1 MTSRV
6 RRSWSRVPELDGR
19 YALITGASRGIG
31 RACALEL
38 AAAGAAIAVNYRSDA
53 DGAAAVVT
61 EIEAAGG
68 RAMAFA
74 ADVAVAEEAHA
85 LVARCEDEL
94 GEIDALVC
102 NAGIT
107 RDNLIARISTQD
119 FDDVIATNLGGAFHV
134 CQAAARRML
143 RRRRGA
149 IVTMSSIVGIHGN
162 AGQTNYS
169 ASKAGLIGL
178 TKSLAKEIG
187 SRGVRVNCIAPGY
200 VATELTGV
208 LPDSAREALLAS
220 TPLGRLGEPED
231 IARCVRFLVSDAASF
246 VTGAVLAVDGGLGM

>member
-1 MTSRV
+1 
-6 RRSWSRVPELDGR
+6 VPELDGR
-19 YALITGASRGIG
+19 IALITGASRGIG
-31 RACALEL
+31 RATALEL
-38 AAAGAAIAVNYRSDA
+38 ASAGAAIGVNYRSDA
-53 DGAAAVVT
+53 AGAEAVVA
-61 EIEAAGG
+61 EITAAGG
-68 RAMAFA
+68 RALALG
-74 ADVAVAEEAHA
+74 ADVADPEQAAA

-107 RDNLIARISTQD
+107 RDNLMARITPKD
-119 FDDVIATNLGGAFHV
+119 FDDVIATNLGGTFHV
-134 CQAAARRML
+134 CQAAGRRML

-200 VATELTGV
+200 ISTELTDV
-208 LPDSAREALLAS
+208 LPESAREALLAS

-231 IARCVRFLVSDAASF
+231 IARCVRFLVSDAAGF
-246 VTGAVLAVDGGLGM
+246 VTGAVLSVDGGLGM

>member
-1 MTSRV
+1 
-6 RRSWSRVPELDGR
+6 VPELDGR
-19 YALITGASRGIG
+19 IALITGASRGIG

-38 AAAGAAIAVNYRSDA
+38 AAAGAAIGVNYRSDA
-53 DGAAAVVT
+53 DGAAAVVS

-68 RAMAFA
+68 RALALA

-85 LVARCEDEL
+85 LVARCEEEL

-107 RDNLIARISTQD
+107 RDNLIARISTED

-200 VATELTGV
+200 IATELTDV
-208 LPDSAREALLAS
+208 LPENARETLLAS

-231 IARCVRFLVSDAASF
+231 IARCVRFLVSDASSF

>member
-1 MTSRV
+1 
-6 RRSWSRVPELDGR
+6 VPELDGR
-19 YALITGASRGIG
+19 IALITGASRGIG
-31 RACALEL
+31 RATALEL
-38 AAAGAAIAVNYRSDA
+38 AAAGAAIGVNYRSDA
-53 DGAAAVVT
+53 SGAGDVVA

-68 RAMAFA
+68 RALALQ
-74 ADVAVAEEAHA
+74 ADVAKPEEAAA

-107 RDNLIARISTQD
+107 RDNLIARISPED
-119 FDDVIATNLGGAFHV
+119 FDAVIATNLGGAFHV

-143 RRRRGA
+143 RRRRGS

-200 VATELTGV
+200 IATELTDV
-208 LPDSAREALLAS
+208 LPDSARESLLGA

-231 IARCVRFLVSDAASF
+231 IARCVRFLVSDAAAF

>member
-1 MTSRV
+1 
-6 RRSWSRVPELDGR
+6 VPELDGR
-19 YALITGASRGIG
+19 IALITGASRGIG

-38 AAAGAAIAVNYRSDA
+38 AAAGAAIGVNYRSDA
-53 DGAAAVVT
+53 KGAAAVVG

-68 RAMAFA
+68 RAVALG
-74 ADVAVAEEAHA
+74 ADVADAEEAHA
-85 LVARCEDEL
+85 LVARCEEEL

-107 RDNLIARISTQD
+107 RDNLIARISAQD

-200 VATELTGV
+200 IATELTDV
-208 LPDSAREALLAS
+208 LPEGAREALLSS

-231 IARCVRFLVSDAASF
+231 VARCVRFLVSDASGF

>member
-1 MTSRV
+1 M
-6 RRSWSRVPELDGR
+6 PELDGR
-19 YALITGASRGIG
+19 IALVTGASRGIG

-38 AAAGAAIAVNYRSDA
+38 AAAGAAIGVNYRSDA
-53 DGAAAVVT
+53 DGATAVVG

-68 RAMAFA
+68 RALALA

-85 LVARCEDEL
+85 LVARCEEEL

-143 RRRRGA
+143 RRRRGS

-200 VATELTGV
+200 IATDLTDV
-208 LPDSAREALLAS
+208 LPENAREALLAS

-231 IARCVRFLVSDAASF
+231 IARCVRFLVSDASSF

>member
-1 MTSRV
+1 
-6 RRSWSRVPELDGR
+6 VPELDGR
-19 YALITGASRGIG
+19 IALITGASRGIG
-31 RACALEL
+31 RATALEL
-38 AAAGAAIAVNYRSDA
+38 AAAGAAIGVNYRSDA
-53 DGAAAVVT
+53 AGADAVVA
-61 EIEAAGG
+61 EIAAAGG
-68 RAMAFA
+68 RALALG
-74 ADVAVAEEAHA
+74 ADVADPEQAAA
-85 LVARCEDEL
+85 LVARCEEEL

-107 RDNLIARISTQD
+107 RDNLMARITPKD
-119 FDDVIATNLGGAFHV
+119 FDEVIATNLGGTFHV
-134 CQAAARRML
+134 CQAAGRRML

-200 VATELTGV
+200 ISTELTDV
-208 LPDSAREALLAS
+208 LPEAAREALLSS

-231 IARCVRFLVSDAASF
+231 VARCVRFLVSDAAGF
-246 VTGAVLAVDGGLGM
+246 VTGAVLSVDGGLGM

>member
-1 MTSRV
+1 MPRAPLPSWPRSRQPEGALSRSPPTSPSP
-6 RRSWSRVPELDGR
+6 RRRTR
-19 YALITGASRGIG
+19 
-31 RACALEL
+31 
-38 AAAGAAIAVNYRSDA
+38 
-53 DGAAAVVT
+53 
-61 EIEAAGG
+61 
-68 RAMAFA
+68 
-74 ADVAVAEEAHA
+74 

-200 VATELTGV
+200 IATELTDV
-208 LPDSAREALLAS
+208 LPENAREALLLARRRSAAWAS
-220 TPLGRLGEPED
+220 RRTSR
-231 IARCVRFLVSDAASF
+231 AACASSSP
-246 VTGAVLAVDGGLGM
+246 TRRAS

>member
-1 MTSRV
+1 
-6 RRSWSRVPELDGR
+6 VPELDGR
-19 YALITGASRGIG
+19 IALITGASRGIG
-31 RACALEL
+31 RATAFEL
-38 AAAGAAIAVNYRSDA
+38 AAAGAAIAVNYRSDES
-53 DGAAAVVT
+53 GAAAVAA

-68 RAMAFA
+68 RALALQ
-74 ADVAVAEEAHA
+74 ADVAKPDEAAA

-107 RDNLIARISTQD
+107 RDNLIARISPED
-119 FDDVIATNLGGAFHV
+119 FDAVIATNLGGAFHV

-143 RRRRGA
+143 RRRRGS
-149 IVTMSSIVGIHGN
+149 IVTMSSIVGVHGN

-200 VATELTGV
+200 IATELTDV

-231 IARCVRFLVSDAASF
+231 IARCVRFLVSDASGF
-246 VTGAVLAVDGGLGM
+246 VTGAVLSVDGGLGM

>member
-1 MTSRV
+1 MLRAASAAPARSSWPPRAPPSPSTTAPTPTAPRPSWPRSRP
-6 RRSWSRVPELDGR
+6 R
-19 YALITGASRGIG
+19 
-31 RACALEL
+31 
-38 AAAGAAIAVNYRSDA
+38 
-53 DGAAAVVT
+53 
-61 EIEAAGG
+61 EAAPWRFG
-68 RAMAFA
+68 

-143 RRRRGA
+143 RRRRGS

-200 VATELTGV
+200 IATELTDV
-208 LPDSAREALLAS
+208 LPESAREALLAS

-231 IARCVRFLVSDAASF
+231 VARCVRFLASDASSF

>member
-1 MTSRV
+1 
-6 RRSWSRVPELDGR
+6 
-19 YALITGASRGIG
+19 
-31 RACALEL
+31 
-38 AAAGAAIAVNYRSDA
+38 
-53 DGAAAVVT
+53 
-61 EIEAAGG
+61 
-68 RAMAFA
+68 
-74 ADVAVAEEAHA
+74 
-85 LVARCEDEL
+85 
-94 GEIDALVC
+94 
-102 NAGIT
+102 
-107 RDNLIARISTQD
+107 
-119 FDDVIATNLGGAFHV
+119 
-134 CQAAARRML
+134 ML

-200 VATELTGV
+200 IATELTDV

-231 IARCVRFLVSDAASF
+231 IARCVRFLVSDASSF

>member
-1 MTSRV
+1 M
-6 RRSWSRVPELDGR
+6 PELDGR
-19 YALITGASRGIG
+19 IALITGASRGIG
-31 RACALEL
+31 RATALEL
-38 AAAGAAIAVNYRSDA
+38 AAAGAAIGVNYRSDA
-53 DGAAAVVT
+53 DGAAAVVA
-61 EIEAAGG
+61 EIEAGGG
-68 RAMAFA
+68 RALALQ
-74 ADVAVAEEAHA
+74 ADVAVAAQAAA

-107 RDNLIARISTQD
+107 RDNLIARISPED
-119 FDDVIATNLGGAFHV
+119 FDAVIATNLGGAFHG
-134 CQAAARRML
+134 CQATARRML
-143 RRRRGA
+143 RRRRGS
-149 IVTMSSIVGIHGN
+149 IVTMSSIVGVHGN

-200 VATELTGV
+200 ISTELTDV
-208 LPDSAREALLAS
+208 LPESAREALLAA

-231 IARCVRFLVSDAASF
+231 IARCVRVLVSDASGF

>member
-1 MTSRV
+1 
-6 RRSWSRVPELDGR
+6 VPELDGR
-19 YALITGASRGIG
+19 IALITGASRGIG
-31 RACALEL
+31 RATALEL
-38 AAAGAAIAVNYRSDA
+38 AAAGAAIGVNYRSDA
-53 DGAAAVVT
+53 AGAEAVVG
-61 EIEAAGG
+61 EIMAAGG
-68 RAMAFA
+68 RALALE
-74 ADVAVAEEAHA
+74 ADVADPESAAA
-85 LVARCEDEL
+85 LVARCEEEL

-107 RDNLIARISTQD
+107 RDNLMARISAED
-119 FDDVIATNLGGAFHV
+119 FNDVIATNLGGTFHV
-134 CQAAARRML
+134 CQAAGRRML

-200 VATELTGV
+200 IATELTDV
-208 LPDSAREALLAS
+208 LPESARDALLAS
-220 TPLGRLGEPED
+220 TPLGRLGQPED
-231 IARCVRFLVSDAASF
+231 IARCVRFLVSDAAGF
-246 VTGAVLAVDGGLGM
+246 VTGAVLSVDGGLGM

>member
-1 MTSRV
+1 
-6 RRSWSRVPELDGR
+6 VPELDGR
-19 YALITGASRGIG
+19 IALITGASRGIG
-31 RACALEL
+31 RATALEL
-38 AAAGAAIAVNYRSDA
+38 AAAGATIGVNYRSDA
-53 DGAAAVVT
+53 AGAEAVVG
-61 EIEAAGG
+61 EIMAAGG
-68 RAMAFA
+68 RALALE
-74 ADVAVAEEAHA
+74 ADVADPGSAAA
-85 LVARCEDEL
+85 LVARCEEEL

-107 RDNLIARISTQD
+107 RDNLMARISPQD
-119 FDDVIATNLGGAFHV
+119 FNDVIATNLGGTFHV
-134 CQAAARRML
+134 CQAAGRRML

-200 VATELTGV
+200 IETDLTDV

-220 TPLGRLGEPED
+220 TPLGRLGQPED
-231 IARCVRFLVSDAASF
+231 IARCVRFLVSDAAGF
-246 VTGAVLAVDGGLGM
+246 VTGAVLSVDGGLGM

>member
-1 MTSRV
+1 
-6 RRSWSRVPELDGR
+6 VPELDGR
-19 YALITGASRGIG
+19 IALITGASRGIG
-31 RACALEL
+31 RATALEL
-38 AAAGAAIAVNYRSDA
+38 AAAGAAIGVNYRSDA
-53 DGAAAVVT
+53 AGAGAVVG
-61 EIEAAGG
+61 EITAAGG
-68 RAMAFA
+68 RALALE
-74 ADVAVAEEAHA
+74 ADVADPEAAAA

-107 RDNLIARISTQD
+107 RDNLMARISAQD
-119 FDDVIATNLGGAFHV
+119 FNDVIATNLGGTFHV
-134 CQAAARRML
+134 CQAAGRRML

-200 VATELTGV
+200 IETDLTDV

-220 TPLGRLGEPED
+220 TPLGRLGRPED
-231 IARCVRFLVSDAASF
+231 IARCVRFLVSDAAGF
-246 VTGAVLAVDGGLGM
+246 VTGAVLSVDGGLGM

>member
-1 MTSRV
+1 
-6 RRSWSRVPELDGR
+6 VPELDGR
-19 YALITGASRGIG
+19 IALITGASRGIG
-31 RACALEL
+31 RATALEL
-38 AAAGAAIAVNYRSDA
+38 AAAGAAIGVNYRSDA
-53 DGAAAVVT
+53 EGAAAVVA
-61 EIEAAGG
+61 EITGAGA
-68 RAMAFA
+68 RALALQ
-74 ADVAVAEEAHA
+74 ADVADPESAAA

-94 GEIDALVC
+94 GDIDVLVC

-107 RDNLIARISTQD
+107 RDNLMARISPQD
-119 FDDVIATNLGGAFHV
+119 FNDVIATNLGGTFHV
-134 CQAAARRML
+134 CQAAGRRML

-200 VATELTGV
+200 IETDLTDV
-208 LPDSAREALLAS
+208 LAESTREALLAS
-220 TPLGRLGEPED
+220 TPLGRLGRPED
-231 IARCVRFLVSDAASF
+231 VARCVRFLVSDAAGF
-246 VTGAVLAVDGGLGM
+246 VTGAVLSVDGGLGM

>member
-1 MTSRV
+1 M
-6 RRSWSRVPELDGR
+6 
-19 YALITGASRGIG
+19 
-31 RACALEL
+31 
-38 AAAGAAIAVNYRSDA
+38 
-53 DGAAAVVT
+53 
-61 EIEAAGG
+61 
-68 RAMAFA
+68 
-74 ADVAVAEEAHA
+74 AEEAHA
-85 LVARCEDEL
+85 LVARCEEEL

-107 RDNLIARISTQD
+107 RDNLIARIGTQD
-119 FDDVIATNLGGAFHV
+119 FDDVIATNLGGTFHV

-200 VATELTGV
+200 VATELTDV
-208 LPDSAREALLAS
+208 LPESAREALLAS

-231 IARCVRFLVSDAASF
+231 IARCVRFLVSDASSF

>member
-1 MTSRV
+1 M
-6 RRSWSRVPELDGR
+6 PELDGR
-19 YALITGASRGIG
+19 IALITGASRGIG
-31 RACALEL
+31 RATALEL
-38 AAAGAAIAVNYRSDA
+38 ASAGAAIGVNYRSDA
-53 DGAAAVVT
+53 AGAAEVVG

-68 RAMAFA
+68 RALALQ
-74 ADVAVAEEAHA
+74 ADVAKPEEAAA

-94 GEIDALVC
+94 GELDALVC

-107 RDNLIARISTQD
+107 RDNLIARITPQD

-134 CQAAARRML
+134 SQAAARRML
-143 RRRRGA
+143 RRRRGS

-200 VATELTGV
+200 IATELTDV
-208 LPDSAREALLAS
+208 CRTSARDALLAS

-231 IARCVRFLVSDAASF
+231 IARCVRFLVSDASGF

>member
-1 MTSRV
+1 M
-6 RRSWSRVPELDGR
+6 PELDGR
-19 YALITGASRGIG
+19 FALITGASRGIG

-53 DGAAAVVT
+53 DGAAAVVA

-68 RAMAFA
+68 RAMAFG

-94 GEIDALVC
+94 GELDALVC

-143 RRRRGA
+143 RRRRGS

-200 VATELTGV
+200 IATELTDV
-208 LPDSAREALLAS
+208 LPEGAREALLAS

-231 IARCVRFLVSDAASF
+231 VARCVRFLASDASSF

>member
-1 MTSRV
+1 
-6 RRSWSRVPELDGR
+6 VPELDGR
-19 YALITGASRGIG
+19 IALITGASRGIG

-38 AAAGAAIAVNYRSDA
+38 AAAGAAIGVNYRSDA
-53 DGAAAVVT
+53 DGAAAVVN

-68 RAMAFA
+68 RALALA

-85 LVARCEDEL
+85 LVARCEEEL

-149 IVTMSSIVGIHGN
+149 IVTMSSIVGVHGN

-200 VATELTGV
+200 IATELTDV
-208 LPDSAREALLAS
+208 LPENAREALLAS
-220 TPLGRLGEPED
+220 TPLGRLGDPED
-231 IARCVRFLVSDAASF
+231 IARCVRFLVSDASSF

>member
-1 MTSRV
+1 MPT
-6 RRSWSRVPELDGR
+6 
-19 YALITGASRGIG
+19 AQ
-31 RACALEL
+31 
-38 AAAGAAIAVNYRSDA
+38 
-53 DGAAAVVT
+53 AAVVS

-68 RAMAFA
+68 RALALA

-85 LVARCEDEL
+85 LVARCEEEM

-107 RDNLIARISTQD
+107 RDNLIARIATQD

-200 VATELTGV
+200 IATELTDV
-208 LPDSAREALLAS
+208 LPENAREALLAS

-231 IARCVRFLVSDAASF
+231 IARCVRFLVSDASSF

>member
-1 MTSRV
+1 M
-6 RRSWSRVPELDGR
+6 PELDGR
-19 YALITGASRGIG
+19 IALITGASRGIG
-31 RACALEL
+31 RATALEL
-38 AAAGAAIAVNYRSDA
+38 ASAGAAIGVNYRSDA
-53 DGAAAVVT
+53 AGADSVVA

-68 RAMAFA
+68 RALALA
-74 ADVAVAEEAHA
+74 ADVADPEQAAA

-107 RDNLIARISTQD
+107 RDNLMARISPQD
-119 FDDVIATNLGGAFHV
+119 FNDVIATNLGGAFHV
-134 CQAAARRML
+134 CQAAGRRML

-162 AGQTNYS
+162 AGQTNYA

-200 VATELTGV
+200 IATELTDV
-208 LPDSAREALLAS
+208 LPASAREALLAS

-231 IARCVRFLVSDAASF
+231 IARCVRFLVSDAAGF
-246 VTGAVLAVDGGLGM
+246 VTGAVLSVDGGLGM

>member
-1 MTSRV
+1 
-6 RRSWSRVPELDGR
+6 VPELDGR
-19 YALITGASRGIG
+19 IALITGASRGIG
-31 RACALEL
+31 RATALEL
-38 AAAGAAIAVNYRSDA
+38 AAAGAAIGVNYRSDA
-53 DGAAAVVT
+53 AGAEAVVA
-61 EIEAAGG
+61 EIAAAGG
-68 RAMAFA
+68 RALALG
-74 ADVAVAEEAHA
+74 ADVADAEQAAA
-85 LVARCEDEL
+85 LVARCEEEL

-107 RDNLIARISTQD
+107 RDNLMARITPKD
-119 FDDVIATNLGGAFHV
+119 FDDVIATNLGGTFHV
-134 CQAAARRML
+134 CQAAGRRML

-200 VATELTGV
+200 ISTELTDV
-208 LPDSAREALLAS
+208 LPEAAREALLSS

-231 IARCVRFLVSDAASF
+231 VARCVRFLVSDAAGF
-246 VTGAVLAVDGGLGM
+246 VTGAVLSVDGGLGM

>member
-1 MTSRV
+1 
-6 RRSWSRVPELDGR
+6 VPELDGR
-19 YALITGASRGIG
+19 IALITGASRGIG

-38 AAAGAAIAVNYRSDA
+38 AAAGAAIGVNYRSDA
-53 DGAAAVVT
+53 DGAAAVVG
-61 EIEAAGG
+61 EVEAAGG
-68 RAMAFA
+68 RALALA
-74 ADVAVAEEAHA
+74 ADVAVAEDAHA

-119 FDDVIATNLGGAFHV
+119 FDDVIATNLGGTFHV

-143 RRRRGA
+143 RRRRGS
-149 IVTMSSIVGIHGN
+149 IVTVSSIVGIHGN
-162 AGQTNYS
+162 AGQTNYA

-208 LPDSAREALLAS
+208 LPDSAREALLSS

-231 IARCVRFLVSDAASF
+231 IARCVRFLVSDAAGF

>member
-1 MTSRV
+1 
-6 RRSWSRVPELDGR
+6 VPELDGR
-19 YALITGASRGIG
+19 IALITGASRGIG
-31 RACALEL
+31 RATALEL
-38 AAAGAAIAVNYRSDA
+38 AAAGAAIGVNYRSDA
-53 DGAAAVVT
+53 AGAEAVVG
-61 EIEAAGG
+61 EIMAAGG
-68 RAMAFA
+68 RALALE
-74 ADVAVAEEAHA
+74 ADVADPDSAAA
-85 LVARCEDEL
+85 LVARCEEEL

-107 RDNLIARISTQD
+107 RDNLMARISAED
-119 FDDVIATNLGGAFHV
+119 FNDVIATNLGGTFHF
-134 CQAAARRML
+134 CQAAGRRML

-200 VATELTGV
+200 IATELTDV
-208 LPDSAREALLAS
+208 LPESARDALLAS
-220 TPLGRLGEPED
+220 TPLGRLGQPED
-231 IARCVRFLVSDAASF
+231 IARCVRFLVSDAAGF
-246 VTGAVLAVDGGLGM
+246 VTGAVLSVDGGLGM

>member
-1 MTSRV
+1 
-6 RRSWSRVPELDGR
+6 VPELDGR
-19 YALITGASRGIG
+19 IALITGASRGIG
-31 RACALEL
+31 RATALEL
-38 AAAGAAIAVNYRSDA
+38 AAAGAAVGVNYRSDA
-53 DGAAAVVT
+53 AGAAAVVS

-68 RAMAFA
+68 RALALQ
-74 ADVAVAEEAHA
+74 ADVANPEEAAA

-107 RDNLIARISTQD
+107 RDNLIARISPQD
-119 FDDVIATNLGGAFHV
+119 FDDVIAINLGGAFHV

-200 VATELTGV
+200 IATELTGV
-208 LPDSAREALLAS
+208 LPESSRDALLAS

-231 IARCVRFLVSDAASF
+231 IARCVRFLVSDAAGF
-246 VTGAVLAVDGGLGM
+246 VTGTVLAVDGGLGM

>member
-1 MTSRV
+1 M
-6 RRSWSRVPELDGR
+6 PELDGR
-19 YALITGASRGIG
+19 IALITGASRGIG
-31 RACALEL
+31 RATALEL
-38 AAAGAAIAVNYRSDA
+38 AAAGAAIGVNYRSDA
-53 DGAAAVVT
+53 AGADAVVA
-61 EIEAAGG
+61 EIAAAGG
-68 RAMAFA
+68 RALALG
-74 ADVAVAEEAHA
+74 ADVADPEQAAA
-85 LVARCEDEL
+85 LVARCEEEL

-107 RDNLIARISTQD
+107 RDNLMARITPKD
-119 FDDVIATNLGGAFHV
+119 FDEVIATNLGGTFHV
-134 CQAAARRML
+134 CQAAGRRML

-200 VATELTGV
+200 ISTELTDV
-208 LPDSAREALLAS
+208 LPEAAREALLSS

-231 IARCVRFLVSDAASF
+231 VARCVRFLVSDAAGF
-246 VTGAVLAVDGGLGM
+246 VTGAVLSVDGGLGM

>member
-1 MTSRV
+1 M
-6 RRSWSRVPELDGR
+6 PELDGR
-19 YALITGASRGIG
+19 IALITGASRGIG

-38 AAAGAAIAVNYRSDA
+38 AAAGAAIGVNYRSDA
-53 DGAAAVVT
+53 DGAAAVVS

-68 RAMAFA
+68 RALALA

-85 LVARCEDEL
+85 LVARCEEEL

-107 RDNLIARISTQD
+107 RDNLIARIGTQD

-143 RRRRGA
+143 RRRRGS

-200 VATELTGV
+200 IATELTDV
-208 LPDSAREALLAS
+208 LPENAREALLAS

-231 IARCVRFLVSDAASF
+231 IARCVRFLVSDASGF

>member
-1 MTSRV
+1 M
-6 RRSWSRVPELDGR
+6 PELDGR
-19 YALITGASRGIG
+19 IALITGASRGIG
-31 RACALEL
+31 RATALEL
-38 AAAGAAIAVNYRSDA
+38 ASAGAAIGVNYRSDA
-53 DGAAAVVT
+53 DGAAGVVA

-68 RAMAFA
+68 RALALA
-74 ADVAVAEEAHA
+74 ADVSKPEEAAA

-94 GEIDALVC
+94 GELDALVC

-107 RDNLIARISTQD
+107 RDNLIARISAQD
-119 FDDVIATNLGGAFHV
+119 FDDVIATNLGGTFHV

-143 RRRRGA
+143 RRRRGS

-200 VATELTGV
+200 ISTELTDV
-208 LPDSAREALLAS
+208 LPENAREALLGA

-231 IARCVRFLVSDAASF
+231 IARCVRFLVSDASGF

>member
-1 MTSRV
+1 M
-6 RRSWSRVPELDGR
+6 PELDGR
-19 YALITGASRGIG
+19 IALITGASRGIG
-31 RACALEL
+31 RATALEL
-38 AAAGAAIAVNYRSDA
+38 AAAGAAIGVNYRSDEE
-53 DGAAAVVT
+53 GAGEVVG

-68 RAMAFA
+68 RRSRSRPTSRSRGSGRAGG
-74 ADVAVAEEAHA
+74 A
-85 LVARCEDEL
+85 LRGRA

-107 RDNLIARISTQD
+107 RDNLIARITPED
-119 FDDVIATNLGGAFHV
+119 FDAVIATNLGGTFHV
-134 CQAAARRML
+134 CQAAGRRML
-143 RRRRGA
+143 RRRRGS

-200 VATELTGV
+200 ISTELTDVPAGERTRGA
-208 LPDSAREALLAS
+208 ARL
-220 TPLGRLGEPED
+220 
-231 IARCVRFLVSDAASF
+231 DAARAA
-246 VTGAVLAVDGGLGM
+246 G